1 MTQSIERRSLTA
13 EQKAEYNLALHKFII
28 RTCKRN
34 NLTAKDMPVIIAP
47 ELKFDDVTNE
57 WLPIENTGARPTK
70 QDGLLYIRLVQPYLG
85 ETAQG
90 LDIVKFH
97 STNVLVNDAD
107 WKALCENNDYY
118 IGSIMYGKRLVAQE
132 TTEPTYTIAGKLSN
146 GWQPKL
152 SGVDGVPLMSN
163 GKAIYRR
170 IALVNTVDKET
181 GEVLVAKS
189 TLVAHDNTD
198 AVKSSALKRLADN
211 ARKALENNINSAKIT
226 EPTTEGTEET
236 PAETP
241 VAEGTE
247 PTTTATT
254 EK

>member
-1 MTQSIERRSLTA
+1 MTQTNTRALLSA

-47 ELKFDDVTNE
+47 ELHFVEGE
-57 WLPIENTGARPTK
+57 WVPIENTGARPTK

-118 IGSIMYGKRLVAQE
+118 IGSIMHGKRLVAQE

-152 SGVDGVPLMSN
+152 SGVNGVPLMSN

-189 TLVAHDNTD
+189 TLVAHDNTE
-198 AVKSSALKRLADN
+198 AVKSSALKRLADK
-211 ARKALENNINSAKIT
+211 ARKTFEDINGAKETPI
-226 EPTTEGTEET
+226 ET

-254 EK
+254 KK